1 MSERSK
7 RSISTTILV
16 LLPEKRGNL
25 LKFRIIII
33 KFRIIIIII
42 NESVSKVGGGGG
54 GNTLYVFVCWCATG
68 TLNPLPSFF
77 T

>member
-54 GNTLYVFVCWCATG
+54 GIPCTFLCVGV
-68 TLNPLPSFF
+68 PLGR
-77 T
+77 